1 MTIIGKPQPGPARK
15 NQNLSDYAHASRLF
29 RPNNLELMPKQSFLF
44 HVFFEIDPVVNS
56 QISASLRSNTDARL
70 NVGLLAK
77 TVQLPKFSVSTKV
90 YNAYNRKNI
99 VQEKLKYDPV
109 TITIHDDSAN
119 LARNLWV
126 DYYNWYYADARNRSE
141 TTYAVDTKYD
151 PRTEYE
157 FGYSPR
163 IITDSARAQINP
175 GLSQIPFFRTV
186 RIYSLHQKKYSEYI
200 LVNPIITQWQHGQHQ
215 QGQNEFLECS
225 LTLDFE
231 TVLYNDNV
239 PSNVISSELVKNFP
253 PQGLYDTEPR
263 LQNPENLDI
272 TPGRSTFPSRTTDT
286 VFNQIG
292 RNFLNVVA
300 RSVRN
305 PSNFRNNF
313 RNFVGSTATQA
324 ISGISNKITT
334 STLGQQRPT
343 DRFFSPQQSVR
354 LPTVT
359 TPQTDQSV
367 AEAATLSDILR
378 DNITIK

>member
-1 MTIIGKPQPGPARK
+1 MNDLGKPQPGPALR

-29 RPNNLELMPKQSFLF
+29 RPNDLELSPKQSFLF
-44 HVFFEIDPVVNS
+44 HVFFEIDPTVSS
-56 QISASLRSNTDARL
+56 QISAGLKSNTDARL

-77 TVQLPKFSVSTKV
+77 RVQLPKFSVSTKV

-99 VQEKLKYDPV
+99 VQDKLKYDPV

-151 PRTEYE
+151 PRTEYD

-163 IITDSARAQINP
+163 IITDSALARINP
-175 GLSQIPFFRTV
+175 GVSQIPFFRTIK
-186 RIYSLHQKKYSEYI
+186 IYSLHQKKYSEYI
-200 LVNPIITQWQHGQHQ
+200 LVNPIITQWQHGEHQ

-225 LTLDFE
+225 LTLEFE
-231 TVLYNDNV
+231 TVIYNDNV
-239 PSNVISSELVKNFP
+239 PSNYISSELVKNFP

-263 LQNPENLDI
+263 LQNPQNLAI
-272 TPGRSTFPSRTTDT
+272 QQGGGIFAPNTTNT
-286 VFNQIG
+286 AFNQIG

-324 ISGISNKITT
+324 ISGVSDRITQGV
-334 STLGQQRPT
+334 LGQQRPT
-343 DRFFSPQQSVR
+343 DRFFTPQMSQRV
-354 LPTVT
+354 PTVARN
-359 TPQTDQSV
+359 QTDQSV
-367 AEAATLSDILR
+367 AATGPIL
-378 DNITIK
+378 DPESTVTIK